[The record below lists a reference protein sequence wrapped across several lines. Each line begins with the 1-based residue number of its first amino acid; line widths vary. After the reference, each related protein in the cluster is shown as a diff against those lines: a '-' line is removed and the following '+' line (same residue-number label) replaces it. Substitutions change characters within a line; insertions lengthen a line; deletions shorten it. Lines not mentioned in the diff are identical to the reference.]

1 MTIGSAGPGNGGTM
15 RLGVGSLRVT
25 ERKET
30 RRASALDPSR
40 RFRAVVPMSIGGSV
54 VVVVVVVVV
63 DVVVVDGGSVL
74 VVVGV
79 MVVVGVDVVVVAV
92 GGVVVD
98 VDVVGVGVEG
108 GTVVV
113 VVVVTPGLLAGSAG
127 SVCASS
133 SVRSK

>member
-40 RFRAVVPMSIGGSV
+40 RFRAVVRMSIGGSV

-63 DVVVVDGGSVL
+63 DGVVVDGGSVL
-74 VVVGV
+74 V
-79 MVVVGVDVVVVAV
+79 
-92 GGVVVD
+92 D
-98 VDVVGVGVEG
+98 VDVEG

>member
-15 RLGVGSLRVT
+15 RLSVGSLRVT

-30 RRASALDPSR
+30 RRVSALDPSR
-40 RFRAVVPMSIGGSV
+40 RFRAVGRMSIGGSV
-54 VVVVVVVVV
+54 VVVVRVVVVVVV
-63 DVVVVDGGSVL
+63 DVD
-74 VVVGV
+74 
-79 MVVVGVDVVVVAV
+79 
-92 GGVVVD
+92 
-98 VDVVGVGVEG
+98 VEG
-108 GTVVV
+108 GTLVV

>member
-40 RFRAVVPMSIGGSV
+40 RFRAVVRMSIGGSV
-54 VVVVVVVVV
+54 VVVDVVVVVVV
-63 DVVVVDGGSVL
+63 DVD
-74 VVVGV
+74 
-79 MVVVGVDVVVVAV
+79 
-92 GGVVVD
+92 
-98 VDVVGVGVEG
+98 VEG

>member
-40 RFRAVVPMSIGGSV
+40 RFRAVVRMSIGGSV

-63 DVVVVDGGSVL
+63 DVVVVEGGVVL
-74 VVVGV
+74 GV
-79 MVVVGVDVVVVAV
+79 RGGRGV
-92 GGVVVD
+92 VVVD
-98 VDVVGVGVEG
+98 VGVGG

>member
-1 MTIGSAGPGNGGTM
+1 AGPGNGGTM

-40 RFRAVVPMSIGGSV
+40 RFRAVVRMSIGGSV

-63 DVVVVDGGSVL
+63 DVVVVDGGSV
-74 VVVGV
+74 VVVL
-79 MVVVGVDVVVVAV
+79 
-92 GGVVVD
+92 GGA
-98 VDVVGVGVEG
+98 GVGV
-108 GTVVV
+108 VS
-113 VVVVTPGLLAGSAG
+113 VVTPGLLAGSAG